1 MNPIYDLP
9 PWQFGGLTIVVFVAV
24 ALGGLVATRA
34 WFRGRGLH
42 ALVDNG
48 VIGWIFSA
56 ILVIYAI
63 AIGLTAV
70 QSWGNEERAAGEAS
84 DEASRIAALYR
95 DLSGYP
101 DPPRTELRAL
111 LRDYTRVV
119 IEEEWPVQRRGEIPE
134 GGNAVLEGFER
145 LLFSFAPAN
154 DNQRIAYAE
163 ALRTYNQLLEERRE
177 RLEAVEYAVP
187 GELWGVVIAGAI
199 ISLAASWV
207 FRLESLTLHGLMT
220 GLLAAMIGLVVFF
233 IATID
238 RPYRG
243 KDSVTPF
250 AYEILLHDLMGKET
264 PRPP

>member
-9 PWQFGGLTIVVFVAV
+9 PWQFGGLTIVFVVV

-111 LRDYTRVV
+111 LRDYTRAV
-119 IEEEWPVQRRGEIPE
+119 IEEEPIS
-134 GGNAVLEGFER
+134 NASCTPKRCGPTTSSSRNVASGWR
-145 LLFSFAPAN
+145 PSSTPSRASS
-154 DNQRIAYAE
+154 
-163 ALRTYNQLLEERRE
+163 
-177 RLEAVEYAVP
+177 
-187 GELWGVVIAGAI
+187 GA
-199 ISLAASWV
+199 S
-207 FRLESLTLHGLMT
+207 
-220 GLLAAMIGLVVFF
+220 
-233 IATID
+233 
-238 RPYRG
+238 
-243 KDSVTPF
+243 
-250 AYEILLHDLMGKET
+250 
-264 PRPP
+264 

>member
-70 QSWGNEERAAGEAS
+70 QTWGNEERAAGEAS

-101 DPPRTELRAL
+101 DPRA
-111 LRDYTRVV
+111 RNCARCSGTTPDSSS
-119 IEEEWPVQRRGEIPE
+119 RRNGPCS
-134 GGNAVLEGFER
+134 GVER
-145 LLFSFAPAN
+145 S
-154 DNQRIAYAE
+154 RK
-163 ALRTYNQLLEERRE
+163 
-177 RLEAVEYAVP
+177 
-187 GELWGVVIAGAI
+187 
-199 ISLAASWV
+199 AA
-207 FRLESLTLHGLMT
+207 
-220 GLLAAMIGLVVFF
+220 
-233 IATID
+233 
-238 RPYRG
+238 
-243 KDSVTPF
+243 TPCWR
-250 AYEILLHDLMGKET
+250 ASSGCCSPSR
-264 PRPP
+264 PRPMSNASCTPKRCGPTTSSSRNVASGWRPSSTPS

>member
-24 ALGGLVATRA
+24 ALAGLVATRA

-70 QSWGNEERAAGEAS
+70 QTWGNEERAAGEAS

-134 GGNAVLEGFER
+134 RGNDDIPIRHELE
-145 LLFSFAPAN
+145 
-154 DNQRIAYAE
+154 
-163 ALRTYNQLLEERRE
+163 LEFP
-177 RLEAVEYAVP
+177 L
-187 GELWGVVIAGAI
+187 
-199 ISLAASWV
+199 
-207 FRLESLTLHGLMT
+207 
-220 GLLAAMIGLVVFF
+220 
-233 IATID
+233 
-238 RPYRG
+238 
-243 KDSVTPF
+243 
-250 AYEILLHDLMGKET
+250 
-264 PRPP
+264 

>member
-9 PWQFGGLTIVVFVAV
+9 PWLFGGLTIVVFVAV
-24 ALGGLVATRA
+24 ALGGLVTTRA
-34 WFRGRGLH
+34 WFRGRGLQ
-42 ALVDNG
+42 ALVDNA
-48 VIGWIFSA
+48 VTGWIFSA

-63 AIGLTAV
+63 AIGLVAV
-70 QSWGNEERAAGEAS
+70 QTWGNEERAAGEAS

-111 LRDYTRVV
+111 LKDYTRFV
-119 IEEEWPVQRRGEIPE
+119 IEEEWPVQRRGRIPE
-134 GGNAVLEGFER
+134 RGNAVLGDFER
-145 LLFSFAPAN
+145 GLFSFVPAT
-154 DNQRIAYAE
+154 DEQRIVYAE

-177 RLEAVEYAVP
+177 RLEAVEVAVP

-207 FRLESLTLHGLMT
+207 FRLESLALHGLMT

-243 KDSVTPF
+243 QDSVTPV
-250 AYEILLHDLMGKET
+250 AYEIVLHDLMGKET
-264 PRPP
+264 PRQP